1 MRLRGG
7 ERIELRSSRDPYEVW
22 QRMDR
27 ICPGD
32 YGFDYL
38 QTGLDWWREQVTR
51 RPAT

>member
-1 MRLRGG
+1 
-7 ERIELRSSRDPYEVW
+7 
-22 QRMDR
+22 MDR

-38 QTGLDWWREQVTR
+38 QNGPDWWREQVTR